1 MEEYQKPEIRS
12 EKIEIGVYGL
22 DYNDANEHVYNGR
35 GKHKGWD
42 IFPGGR

>member
-1 MEEYQKPEIRS
+1 MEQYQKPEIRS

-22 DYNDANEHVYNGR
+22 DYNNREYNGK

-42 IFPGGR
+42 IFPGDK